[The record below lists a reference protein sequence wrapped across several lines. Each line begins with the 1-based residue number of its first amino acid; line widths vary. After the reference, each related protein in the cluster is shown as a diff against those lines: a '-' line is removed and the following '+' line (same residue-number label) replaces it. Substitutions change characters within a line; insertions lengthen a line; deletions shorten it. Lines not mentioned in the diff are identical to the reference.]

1 MSYPALTQDM
11 VLEILSYCPASSIE
25 KFKFLNTDYY
35 KRMSESWFINLNHSR
50 TNSIFG
56 VFLQY
61 EGYYSTF
68 NSSFVLTGDGE
79 VSLDFLPIERVKIEA
94 CDASHGIFL
103 CVASE
108 YLKKT
113 PYVVCKLT
121 TREYQTIPT
130 PETGYSTIECD
141 FKTIVSG
148 LMVIRTNPL
157 RYKIVKIS
165 KQSKIFTVI
174 CEVFDS
180 DSFVWKRLDDFK
192 QPQGGKFILS
202 SVPVRNN
209 QFLNWLASSG
219 KNVIRFCMKTE
230 TWSLHPLPSD
240 LPNYYSLQLLANQ
253 GGKLGIVVWKPKGYV
268 KGTWVLD
275 STFGK
280 SWVRMKEEK
289 TIVEEDKFVTPVWF
303 LRDNDIVMLGGFDWV
318 RLYDI
323 KTHSVKS
330 ERFEINNLPSWFAR
344 SSICIYFPFYS
355 DYQRLNFVENHVERS
370 TGKGP

>member
-1 MSYPALTQDM
+1 MQVDGSPLPYYSNIKMSYPALTQDM

-103 CVASE
+103 CVASG

-253 GGKLGIVVWKPKGYV
+253 GGKLGIVVWKPKVGLLALLFASISLFTLTTRDLILS
-268 KGTWVLD
+268 KIMPRAMMPPLD
-275 STFGK
+275 LRGS
-280 SWVRMKEEK
+280 RMKNAAPETLATLEETTK
-289 TIVEEDKFVTPVWF
+289 S
-303 LRDNDIVMLGGFDWV
+303 N
-318 RLYDI
+318 
-323 KTHSVKS
+323 VK
-330 ERFEINNLPSWFAR
+330 
-344 SSICIYFPFYS
+344 
-355 DYQRLNFVENHVERS
+355 QK
-370 TGKGP
+370 GKRK